1 MMSGKTINYPAKGA
15 GTTKPSEEQDS
26 TPKPLAATLL
36 QEFQNLKDKFK
47 NEDDDQDKESP
58 YQHLEKATV
67 LQECRVFHDAS
78 VVTQNPRRC
87 CLLITKLLF
96 LIVKGESF
104 TSSEVTEVF
113 FGVTKLFQSDDVN
126 LRRMMYLFI
135 KEIAETCNPDD
146 VIIVTSSL
154 TKEMNTGEDLYRANS
169 MRVLAKIIDATMLG
183 AIERYLKQ
191 AIVDRNAF
199 VASSA
204 LMSGLRLFNTCPEV
218 VRRWINEVQEAVNSS
233 SDMVQYHALSLLY
246 KIKQHDR
253 LAVSKTVQQLSRGS
267 LRSPLATCLLIRYTS
282 SLLHEDLNSANAKAA
297 YQFLESCL
305 RHKSEMVVYE
315 AAKAICNLP
324 AIESSDLNPAITV
337 LQLFLA
343 SSKPTLRFAAM
354 RTLSDVAAKHPVSVT
369 KCNDDMEGLVSDANR
384 SVATLA
390 ITTLLKTGSESSID
404 RLMKQISTFMTDIG
418 DEFKI
423 VVVKSV
429 KDLCTR
435 YPQKHRVMVGFLAT
449 FLRDE
454 GGYDFKRSIVD
465 SIVDLMTGIPETKET
480 SLLHLCEFIED
491 CEFSELIVQVSSDR
505 DRDRDGT
512 GDGDSNRSVDGN
524 GYSNRSVD
532 IFVILHLI
540 GTLGPTTT
548 SPSKYIRF
556 IFNRVIL
563 ENSIVRAAAVST
575 LGVFATRVPELRTHI
590 SILLQRSLGDEDDEV
605 RDRAAI
611 LLRTLQKVVD
621 ENEMRFLVDEPLPM
635 SFSSLERSVR
645 AFQQRPVFDKP
656 LTFTSL
662 PIIEDSFV
670 PVAASTVRAGGKKKA
685 VAGAETVVDTVDPAA
700 AVYRIPELSNLGRAF
715 RSSSETALTET
726 EMEYVVTCVKH
737 IFEKHIVLQF
747 SVLNTIDDQRLKNA
761 RVEVEPDDA
770 ECYEVLHTIP
780 TPIARYGEPSYCFV
794 ALTRVGEPVSS
805 TLKCELHF
813 NVVQVDPNTGEVEGD
828 EEGYADEYPLE
839 ELELGTNDY
848 MAKTSTGDFRRSW
861 DQMGTDGEV
870 LEKFAL
876 QFKKLEDAVNAV
888 CDFLGM
894 QAVDGTNTIPTG
906 DGAKRSHTL
915 HLSGMFVGGIAVLAR
930 AQLQMDDVT
939 GGVVLKIA
947 VRSENKDVSQLVAEC
962 IRRVA
967 VALDFLT
974 FRTYFKLISPFSLSS
989 N

>member
-1 MMSGKTINYPAKGA
+1 MMSSKNNSNRSVGKVIEDTAESA
-15 GTTKPSEEQDS
+15 
-26 TPKPLAATLL
+26 PKPVAAMLL

-67 LQECRVFHDAS
+67 LQECRVFHDATI
-78 VVTQNPRRC
+78 VTQNPRRC
-87 CLLITKLLF
+87 CLLLTKLLF
-96 LIVKGESF
+96 LIVKGDSF

-169 MRVLAKIIDATMLG
+169 MRVLAKIIDSTMLG

-191 AIVDRNAF
+191 AIVDKNAF

-204 LMSGLRLFNTCPEV
+204 LMSGLRLFLTCPEV

-233 SDMVQYHALSLLY
+233 NDMVQYHALSLLY

-282 SLLHEDLNSANAKAA
+282 SLLHEDLTSANAKAS

-315 AAKAICNLP
+315 AAKAMCNLP
-324 AIESSDLNPAITV
+324 SVDTTDLNPAITV
-337 LQLFLA
+337 LQLFLG
-343 SSKPTLRFAAM
+343 STKPALRFAAM
-354 RTLSDVAAKHPVSVT
+354 RTLSEVAVRHPVSVT
-369 KCNDDMEGLVSDANR
+369 KCNDDMEGLVSDSNR

-404 RLMKQISTFMTDIG
+404 RLMKQISSFMTDIG

-423 VVVKSV
+423 VVVKSI
-429 KDLCTR
+429 KDLCAR

-449 FLRDE
+449 FLREE

-491 CEFSELIVQVSSDR
+491 CEFSELIVQ
-505 DRDRDGT
+505 
-512 GDGDSNRSVDGN
+512 
-524 GYSNRSVD
+524 
-532 IFVILHLI
+532 ILHLI

-575 LGVFATRVPELRTHI
+575 LGVFATRVAELRTHI
-590 SILLQRSLGDEDDEV
+590 SILLKRSLGDEDDEV

-611 LLRTLQKVVD
+611 LLRTLDTVKD
-621 ENEMRFLVDEPLPM
+621 EGEVRLLIDEPIPM
-635 SFSSLERSVR
+635 TFTALERSVR
-645 AFQQRPVFDKP
+645 AFQQHPVYDKAI
-656 LTFTSL
+656 TFASL
-662 PIIEDSFV
+662 PIIEDTYV
-670 PVAASTVRAGGKKKA
+670 PAAASSVRGGGKKKPA
-685 VAGAETVVDTVDPAA
+685 AGTEARVETVDPAA
-700 AVYRIPELSNLGRAF
+700 AVYRIPELSSYGRAF
-715 RSSSETALTET
+715 RSSTETPLTET
-726 EMEYVVTCVKH
+726 EMEYVVSCVKH
-737 IFEKHIVLQF
+737 IFADHVVLQF
-747 SVLNTIDDQRLKNA
+747 SVLNTIDDQRLKDVS
-761 RVEVEPDDA
+761 VEVEADDPDV
-770 ECYEVLHTIP
+770 YEVLHTVP
-780 TPIARYGEPSYCFV
+780 ALLARYGEQSNCFV
-794 ALTRVGEPVSS
+794 AISRTGDPAPC
-805 TLKCELHF
+805 TFKCALHF
-813 NVVQVDPNTGEVEGD
+813 HVVQVDPNTGEVEGD
-828 EEGYADEYPLE
+828 EDGYADEYPLE
-839 ELELGTNDY
+839 DLEIGTNDY
-848 MAKTSTGDFRRSW
+848 MAKTATGDFRRAW
-861 DQMGTDGEV
+861 DQMGNDGEV

-876 QFKKLEDAVNAV
+876 QFKKLEEAVVAV
-888 CDFLGM
+888 TEFLGM
-894 QAVDGTNTIPTG
+894 QAVDGTQTIPTTEG
-906 DGAKRSHTL
+906 NKRSHTL
-915 HLSGMFVGGIAVLAR
+915 HMSGTFVGGVAVLAR
-930 AQLQMDDVT
+930 AQLQMDEGT

-947 VRSENKDVSQLVAEC
+947 VRSENKDISQLVAEC
-962 IRRVA
+962 IR
-967 VALDFLT
+967 
-974 FRTYFKLISPFSLSS
+974 
-989 N
+989 

>member
-1 MMSGKTINYPAKGA
+1 MMSSKNSASSKSSGGKPNEDADA
-15 GTTKPSEEQDS
+15 
-26 TPKPLAATLL
+26 TPKPVSAMIL
-36 QEFQNLKDKFK
+36 QEIQNLKDKFK
-47 NEDDDQDKESP
+47 NEDDEQEKESP

-67 LQECRVFHDAS
+67 LQECRVFHDSS

-191 AIVDRNAF
+191 AIVDKNAF

-204 LMSGLRLFNTCPEV
+204 LMSGLRLFQTCPEV

-282 SLLHEDLNSANAKAA
+282 SLLHEDLNSANAKAS

-315 AAKAICNLP
+315 AAKAMCNLP
-324 AIESSDLNPAITV
+324 GVESADLNPAITV
-337 LQLFLA
+337 LQLFLG
-343 SSKPTLRFAAM
+343 STKPALRFAAM
-354 RTLSDVAAKHPVSVT
+354 RTLSDVAVKHPVSVT
-369 KCNDDMEGLVSDANR
+369 KCNDDMEGLVSDSNR

-404 RLMKQISTFMTDIG
+404 RLMKQISSFMTDIG

-423 VVVKSV
+423 VVVKSI
-429 KDLCTR
+429 KELCVR

-449 FLRDE
+449 FLREE

-491 CEFSELIVQVSSDR
+491 CEFSELIVQ
-505 DRDRDGT
+505 
-512 GDGDSNRSVDGN
+512 
-524 GYSNRSVD
+524 
-532 IFVILHLI
+532 ILHLI
-540 GTLGPTTT
+540 GTMGPTTA

-563 ENSIVRAAAVST
+563 ENAIVRAAAVTT
-575 LGVFATRVPELRTHI
+575 LGVFSSRVPELRSHI
-590 SILLQRSLGDEDDEV
+590 TILLQRSLGDEDDEV

-611 LLRTLQKVVD
+611 LLRTLESGSED
-621 ENEMRFLVDEPLPM
+621 GEMKALIDEPLPM
-635 SFSSLERSVR
+635 TFAALERSVR
-645 AFQQRPVFDKP
+645 AFQQRPVYDKP
-656 LTFTSL
+656 ITFASL
-662 PIIEDSFV
+662 PIIEDSYV
-670 PVAASTVRAGGKKKA
+670 PPAATARAGGKKKA
-685 VAGAETVVDTVDPAA
+685 VAATADAHLEAVDPAA
-700 AVYRIPELSNLGRAF
+700 AVYRVPELSGLGRAF
-715 RSSSETALTET
+715 RSSTESALTET
-726 EMEYVVTCVKH
+726 EMEYVVSCVKH
-737 IFEKHIVLQF
+737 IFEGHIVLQF
-747 SVLNTIDDQRLKNA
+747 SVLNTIDDQRLKDV
-761 RVEVEPDDA
+761 RVEVEVDDP

-780 TPIARYGEPSYCFV
+780 APVARYGEHSTCFV
-794 ALTRVGEPVSS
+794 ALTRLADPVSC
-805 TLKCELHF
+805 TLKCALHF
-813 NVVQVDPNTGEVEGD
+813 NVVQVDPNTGEVEVD
-828 EEGYADEYPLE
+828 DDGYADEYPLE
-839 ELELGTNDY
+839 DLEIGTHDY
-848 MAKTSTGDFRRSW
+848 MAKTATGDFRRSW

-876 QFKKLEDAVNAV
+876 QFKKLEEAVVAV
-888 CDFLGM
+888 VDFLGM

-906 DGAKRSHTL
+906 DGPKRSHTL
-915 HLSGMFVGGIAVLAR
+915 HMSGTFVGGMAVLAR
-930 AQLQMDDVT
+930 AQLQMDDGT

-962 IRRVA
+962 IR
-967 VALDFLT
+967 
-974 FRTYFKLISPFSLSS
+974 
-989 N
+989 